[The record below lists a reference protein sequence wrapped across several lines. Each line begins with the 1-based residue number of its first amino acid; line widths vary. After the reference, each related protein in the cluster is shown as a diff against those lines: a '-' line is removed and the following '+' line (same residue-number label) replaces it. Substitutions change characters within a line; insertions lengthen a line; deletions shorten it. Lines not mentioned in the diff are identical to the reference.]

1 MFNLDNV
8 KSEPNPA
15 NKPRITVCTGP
26 PRTDTSKI
34 DTVASDATIAAIAAP
49 DAFLKLNE
57 SSDCD
62 TPLITFSP
70 APANAAITN
79 RIGMSTMVIL
89 IIERHISL
97 AHRGLVL
104 SQGNTRGTLT
114 GNQSSRK
121 RIFITY

>member
-1 MFNLDNV
+1 MCYLRLQPIAYLFNLDKV
-8 KSEPNPA
+8 KSEPKPA

-49 DAFLKLNE
+49 DAFLKLND

-70 APANAAITN
+70 APANAAITS
-79 RIGMSTMVIL
+79 RIGMSTIAVF
-89 IIERHISL
+89 
-97 AHRGLVL
+97 
-104 SQGNTRGTLT
+104 TL
-114 GNQSSRK
+114 
-121 RIFITY
+121 